1 MSFSSKKQD
10 KEVALQN
17 KIEAESTTVTQK
29 EPGKTEFTSN
39 TVTTTKEGETKTFN
53 CDKCSA
59 IYNTEQNLVRHK
71 EEIHI
76 PEENK

>member
-1 MSFSSKKQD
+1 MSSFSKKQQD

-17 KIEAESTTVTQK
+17 KIEAESTPAN

-39 TVTTTKEGETKTFN
+39 TVTTTKEGETVTFN

-71 EEIHI
+71 EEIHT
-76 PEENK
+76 E